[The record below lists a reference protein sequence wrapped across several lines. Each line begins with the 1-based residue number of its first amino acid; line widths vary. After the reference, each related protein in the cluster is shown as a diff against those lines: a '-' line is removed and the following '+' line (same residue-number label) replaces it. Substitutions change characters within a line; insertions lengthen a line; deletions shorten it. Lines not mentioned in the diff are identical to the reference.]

1 MKKKT
6 INEIVMGAPL
16 DRMPSKINHGFGE
29 KRSYETHPGVDLS
42 TPSGT
47 QVKAPLSG
55 KVVNVKPNQYP
66 CGGTIDID
74 YGNGF
79 WSRFCHMKQISVKQG
94 DIVGRGDVVG
104 LSGGGADDPGKGNS
118 KGAHLHFTLK
128 KDGKLVDPMLYIN
141 KFDVGTSEF
150 PMSGGTQSTD
160 KSGWDEFFSKDGAS
174 SAAAAKTPKLDPL
187 LKSILSPLEKALNLK
202 TENVE
207 FVKTMSESLS
217 LEGGRLKSKNIFS
230 VKSGMNMLCP
240 EDGKVL
246 NISDSKDCSKGI
258 LIKHSVDNQDYY
270 SKFCNLRPKVTQ
282 GESVPKGRSVGVANE
297 NATIQIF
304 DRKQKAINL
313 TNFVNT
319 ANDEDISRDPK
330 RKEKKKIQSM
340 DPLLNLAL
348 SPLRLLNL
356 PDLDMKS
363 ATSSG
368 STEPFKAVKWLKS
381 NSLTKNESVERN
393 IKQIKK
399 LL

>member
-1 MKKKT
+1 MKKNT
-6 INEIVMGAPL
+6 INEVVMGAPL

-29 KRSYETHPGVDLS
+29 KRSYEVHPGVDLA

-47 QVKAPLSG
+47 PVKAPMDG
-55 KVVNVKPNQYP
+55 EVVNVNNNGHL

-74 YGNGF
+74 YKNGF
-79 WSRFCHMKQISVKQG
+79 WSRFCHIKRIDVGKGQVVKAGQV
-94 DIVGRGDVVG
+94 IG
-104 LSGGGADDPGKGNS
+104 LSGGDRNDPQRGNS

-150 PMSGGTQSTD
+150 PMSGATPSMD
-160 KSGWDEFFSKDGAS
+160 KTGWDDFFSKDGIS
-174 SAAAAKTPKLDPL
+174 SAAAAKAPKLDPL
-187 LKSILSPLEKALNLK
+187 LKSILSPLEKALNIK
-202 TENVE
+202 METVE
-207 FVKTMSESLS
+207 FVETLSESLS
-217 LEGGRLKSKNIFS
+217 LEGGRLKAKNIFS
-230 VKSGMNMLCP
+230 VKPGMNMICP
-240 EDGKVL
+240 EEGKVL
-246 NISDSKDCSKGI
+246 NISDSKECSRGI

-270 SKFCNLRPKVTQ
+270 SKFCNVRPKVTQ
-282 GESVPKGRSVGVANE
+282 GELVPKGRSVGVANE

-304 DRKQKAINL
+304 DKKQKAINL

-319 ANDEDISRDPK
+319 EDDKDLSGDTK
-330 RKEKKKIQSM
+330 KKEKKKIQSM

-348 SPLRLLNL
+348 SPLKLLNL

-363 ATSSG
+363 TTSSG

-381 NSLTKNESVERN
+381 NSLTKNESVDRD

>member
-1 MKKKT
+1 M
-6 INEIVMGAPL
+6 
-16 DRMPSKINHGFGE
+16 SKILKEVTLMSPVPVQPGMKGNFGQ
-29 KRSYETHPGVDLS
+29 KRSYEIHPGVDIPV
-42 TPSGT
+42 PSGT
-47 QVKAPLSG
+47 QIKAPLDG
-55 KVVNVKPNQYP
+55 IVGTANINHNRQ

-79 WSRFCHMKQISVKQG
+79 WSRFCHCKRIDVKQG
-94 DIVGRGDVVG
+94 DVVKRGQVVG
-104 LSGGGADDPGKGNS
+104 LTGGAKGETGAGNS
-118 KGAHLHFTLK
+118 TGPHLHFTLK
-128 KDGKLVDPMLYIN
+128 KDGKQVDPLQYID
-141 KFDVGTSEF
+141 KFDVGNSEF
-150 PMSGGTQSTD
+150 SMSGATPSTD
-160 KSGWDEFFSKDGAS
+160 QTGWDEFFSKDGVS
-174 SAAAAKTPKLDPL
+174 STAAAKTPKLDPL

-202 TENVE
+202 TENIE
-207 FVKTMSESLS
+207 FLETMSESLS

-258 LIKHSVDNQDYY
+258 LIKHSVNNQDYY
-270 SKFCNLRPKVTQ
+270 SKFCNVRPKVTQ
-282 GESVPKGRSVGVANE
+282 GESVPKGRSVGVATD

-313 TNFVNT
+313 TNLVGTTDDVNV
-319 ANDEDISRDPK
+319 SRDPQK
-330 RKEKKKIQSM
+330 QEKKKIQSM

-363 ATSSG
+363 TTSSG

-381 NSLTKNESVERN
+381 NSLTKNESVERDIN
-393 IKQIKK
+393 QIKK